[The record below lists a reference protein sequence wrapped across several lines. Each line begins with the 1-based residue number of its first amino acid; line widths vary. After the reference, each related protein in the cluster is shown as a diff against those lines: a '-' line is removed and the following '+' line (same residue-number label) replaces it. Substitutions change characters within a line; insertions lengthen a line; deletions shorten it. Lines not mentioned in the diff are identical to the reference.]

1 MTVRPPRSFGP
12 ALLAAAEAAGTALL
26 AIKACAHGKYEA
38 GAERKYEA
46 CWYLP
51 EEDPAFVETPPRGS
65 DPRNCYWGPQKLF
78 SEIAQFL
85 GSPFCIEISC
95 RGYLLGPKHSAVS
108 GAAITR
114 RARRRGRTARLQ

>member
-1 MTVRPPRSFGP
+1 VSSVVMTVQPPRSFGP
-12 ALLAAAEAAGTALL
+12 ALLAAAEAAGAALL

-65 DPRNCYWGPQKLF
+65 DPQKL
-78 SEIAQFL
+78 
-85 GSPFCIEISC
+85 
-95 RGYLLGPKHSAVS
+95 LLGPKKYSLS
-108 GAAITR
+108 RFYFTYTDSLYKIFLGTR
-114 RARRRGRTARLQ
+114 